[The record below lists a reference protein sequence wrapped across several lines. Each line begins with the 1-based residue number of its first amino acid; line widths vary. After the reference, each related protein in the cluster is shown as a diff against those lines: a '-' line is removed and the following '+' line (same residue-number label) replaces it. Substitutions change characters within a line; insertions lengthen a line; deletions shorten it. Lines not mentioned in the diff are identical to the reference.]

1 MDVYL
6 TGLVPDYEHYPTEL
20 QQVSGNHYVYSVPTP
35 GYTSQVLHLLSTGDT
50 EQYAVALKA
59 EYYEDYEHV
68 NATNEFTGLSF
79 GTVFYGRGWPTTFR
93 FTIPNDF
100 EMPAVGYIDIEL
112 GLTNLEPNNDANI
125 ITAEGKYYYRA
136 YSTGTKTLSLKTA
149 DSQTAAVGVQLR
161 HRSFAPAVG
170 TQSTRN
176 NVTIAA
182 QKVQFTGNYAGYYS
196 GNTVR
201 CYSDSGYSTQV
212 GSFTGTS
219 TGRRYYNGAFTF
231 TAPVDATQTIYMR
244 YQYQYQY
251 WGTTYNF
258 TSSAT
263 ALDMFNG
270 TTCAVTVTQ

>member
-1 MDVYL
+1 
-6 TGLVPDYEHYPTEL
+6 
-20 QQVSGNHYVYSVPTP
+20 
-35 GYTSQVLHLLSTGDT
+35 
-50 EQYAVALKA
+50 
-59 EYYEDYEHV
+59 
-68 NATNEFTGLSF
+68 
-79 GTVFYGRGWPTTFR
+79 
-93 FTIPNDF
+93 
-100 EMPAVGYIDIEL
+100 
-112 GLTNLEPNNDANI
+112 
-125 ITAEGKYYYRA
+125 
-136 YSTGTKTLSLKTA
+136 
-149 DSQTAAVGVQLR
+149 VGVQLR

-182 QKVQFTGNYAGYYS
+182 QKVQFTGDYAGYYS

-212 GSFTGTS
+212 GSFTGTR
-219 TGRRYYNGAFTF
+219 TGNWNNYRYWNGQFTF

-244 YQYQYQY
+244 YQYQY

-270 TTCAVTVTQ
+270 TSCEVTISY